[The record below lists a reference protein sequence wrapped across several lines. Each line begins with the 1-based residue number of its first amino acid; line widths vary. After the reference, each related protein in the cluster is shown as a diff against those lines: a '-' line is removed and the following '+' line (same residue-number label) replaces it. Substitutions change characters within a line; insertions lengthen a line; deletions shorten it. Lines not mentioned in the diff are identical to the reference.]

1 MTWGK
6 IYKNM
11 RKRGIAYK
19 PKPSYNQIQANQQ
32 RKQLIK
38 DIAWKQRLLL
48 APVLDEGVLRQSPA
62 ERQKISVEQA
72 EQMLKNAAKDLAKK

>member
-11 RKRGIAYK
+11 RSRARDALDRALKRGIAYK

-38 DIAWKQRLLL
+38 DICRTS
-48 APVLDEGVLRQSPA
+48 RTH
-62 ERQKISVEQA
+62 VE
-72 EQMLKNAAKDLAKK
+72 ECS

>member
-11 RKRGIAYK
+11 RSRARDALDRAQKRGIAYK

-38 DIAWKQRLLL
+38 DIAWKQ
-48 APVLDEGVLRQSPA
+48 
-62 ERQKISVEQA
+62 KISVEQA
-72 EQMLKNAAKDLAKK
+72 EQMLKNAAKDIVKSRCV

>member
-38 DIAWKQRLLL
+38 DIAWKQ
-48 APVLDEGVLRQSPA
+48 Q
-62 ERQKISVEQA
+62 ISVEQA
-72 EQMLKNAAKDLAKK
+72 EQMLKNAAKDIVKSSCAKH

>member
-6 IYKNM
+6 LYKNM

-48 APVLDEGVLRQSPA
+48 APA

-72 EQMLKNAAKDLAKK
+72 EQMLKNAAKDIVKSSCAKH